1 MGSDAPLITA
11 DGRPGEN
18 YFVDNEVLSTE
29 MGVKIKEADNTV
41 ITGESILSFP
51 DIKLLGTLELLF
63 SPRAWGPWSIA
74 FSPCLGEYLAPR
86 TRMNRGVWNLII

>member
-1 MGSDAPLITA
+1 MGSDAPEKTA

-41 ITGESILSFP
+41 IEGESILSFP
-51 DIKLLGTLELLF
+51 DIR
-63 SPRAWGPWSIA
+63 S
-74 FSPCLGEYLAPR
+74 
-86 TRMNRGVWNLII
+86 